1 MTDQNTPHT
10 QNEQA
15 NTISGATQAARSRIA
30 AGHGNLADLE
40 AIAYSLTH
48 PQKQVSSKVQ
58 LFEDDQDE
66 LDLSELEQRLGITD
80 RWPGIDYESSAG
92 RCLQVLLGVMGWA
105 GNDTHLVQAL
115 PHFERVSDLPSMRAV
130 LTRLSLAAEKHTIQ
144 LSELSDEKLPCI
156 HHGRNGTV
164 SIVLSIDH
172 ADNTAILYN
181 GATGKEETYACSGR
195 PQTLY
200 LINPVDI
207 ETHIRHI
214 NSFGWVTQATA
225 SFKNLFMSLFLV
237 NFGIN
242 MAALAVPIFIMTIF
256 GYVIPSKSSDSL
268 IMLVVGISLV
278 ILAEFALR
286 NLRSKILAYIGARFD
301 SALSV
306 EVFERLLYMP
316 FHFVQSAPI
325 GAQLS
330 RLRQFEKLRELFIG
344 SLGTAILDLPFVLIF
359 ITAIAIIGGWLAII
373 PVALIAMYIIL
384 AVITIPMAK
393 RQTMQS
399 GDAKTKKQNIMMEL
413 FLSQRDIRNVGG
425 EQIWQTRFEKAAA
438 SFGALDFKS
447 QHFSQKVQIISQAL
461 SMYAGII
468 MLGFGTI
475 SVINGNLNVGG
486 LIAIMA
492 IVWRILSP
500 LQNAF
505 MSLSRVGRLIEA
517 TRLINNLMRMQPE
530 RTPGVIPNISRS
542 FDGHIKTNDLS
553 FRYQQATEA
562 AIRGLNIDISP
573 GEIVAITG
581 PSGSGKSTFLKLLAG
596 LYNAQSGSITFD
608 HLDIRQIDLG
618 ELRFE
623 ISFQQDRPR
632 FFYGSIEQNV
642 KMNDPAIEKVEIERM
657 MAQFHVP
664 LDHPDFDEGLETRL
678 RTETVSKMSD
688 SLKQRLLLVVT
699 FAKQAAYYFL
709 DEPANFIDYETDQK
723 FMAHLTSLR
732 GKSTVLFT
740 TQRPSHIKMADR
752 VIVLHEGRA
761 ILNGPPER
769 VMPQLEE
776 FNKKIA

>member
-1 MTDQNTPHT
+1 MSETTTPSKSDQSGK
-10 QNEQA
+10 A
-15 NTISGATQAARSRIA
+15 NNATMEARSRIA
-30 AGHGNLADLE
+30 AGHGSLSDLE
-40 AIAYSLTH
+40 AIARSLTN
-48 PQKQVSSKVQ
+48 PQAQISSEVQ
-58 LFEDDQDE
+58 LFDDDSGDE
-66 LDLSELEQRLGITD
+66 QFSEFEQRLGIKE

-92 RCLQVLLGVMGWA
+92 NCLQVLLAVLGWA

-115 PHFERVSDLPSMRAV
+115 PHFERVNDLASMRAV
-130 LTRLSLAAEKHTIQ
+130 LTRLSLAAEKHTIR

-156 HHGRNGTV
+156 HAGKHGTV
-164 SIVLSIDH
+164 SVILSIDH
-172 ADNTAILYN
+172 SENTAILYN

-195 PQTLY
+195 EQTVY
-200 LINPVDI
+200 LISPVDI

-225 SFKNLFMSLFLV
+225 SFKKLFMSLFLV

-242 MAALAVPIFIMTIF
+242 MAALAVPIFIMAVF

-268 IMLVVGISLV
+268 IMLVLGISMV

-316 FHFVQSAPI
+316 FQFVQSAPI

-344 SLGTAILDLPFVLIF
+344 SLGTAILDLPFILIF
-359 ITAIAIIGGWLAII
+359 IAAIALIGGWLAAI
-373 PVALIAMYIIL
+373 PVVLVALYFIL
-384 AVITIPMAK
+384 AVITIPIAK

-413 FLSQRDIRNVGG
+413 FLNQRDIRNVGG
-425 EQIWQTRFEKAAA
+425 EKIWQSRFERASA

-447 QHFSQKVQIISQAL
+447 QHFSQKVQIMSQAL
-461 SMYAGII
+461 SMYAGVI

-475 SVINGNLNVGG
+475 AVINGNLNIGG

-505 MSLSRVGRLIEA
+505 MSLSRVGRLIESV
-517 TRLINNLMRMQPE
+517 RLINNLMRLQTE

-542 FDGHIKTNDLS
+542 FDGHIRTKDLS

-562 AIRGLNIDISP
+562 AIRGLNVDIAP

-596 LYNAQSGSITFD
+596 LYKAQSGSITFD
-608 HLDIRQIDLG
+608 HLDIRQLDLG

-642 KMNDPAIEKVEIERM
+642 KMNDPAIEISEINRM
-657 MAQFHVP
+657 MTQFNVP
-664 LDHPDFDEGLETRL
+664 LDHPDLDEGLETRL
-678 RTETVSKMSD
+678 RSDTLSKMSD

-709 DEPANFIDYETDQK
+709 DEPANFIDFETDQK
-723 FMAHLTSLR
+723 FMAHIGNLR

-740 TQRPSHIKMADR
+740 TQRPSHMKMADR

-769 VMPQLEE
+769 VMPQLAE

>member
-1 MTDQNTPHT
+1 MSEKIQDSSTESSNNAQD
-10 QNEQA
+10 
-15 NTISGATQAARSRIA
+15 ARSRIA
-30 AGHGNLADLE
+30 AGHGNIADLE
-40 AIAYSLTH
+40 AIARSLTT
-48 PQKQVSSKVQ
+48 PTVQISSEVQ
-58 LFEDDQDE
+58 LFEDDGAEDN
-66 LDLSELEQRLGITD
+66 LFSETEQRLGITE

-92 RCLQVLLGVMGWA
+92 RCLQVLLAVMGWA
-105 GNDTHLVQAL
+105 GKDTHLVQAL
-115 PHFERVSDLPSMRAV
+115 PHFEQVSDLPSMRAV
-130 LTRLSLAAEKHTIQ
+130 LTRLSLAAEKHTIP

-156 HHGRNGTV
+156 HHGRHGTV
-164 SIVLSIDH
+164 SVVLSIDH
-172 ADNTAILYN
+172 AQNTAVLYN

-195 PQTLY
+195 AQTLY

-207 ETHIRHI
+207 EMHIRHI

-242 MAALAVPIFIMTIF
+242 MAALAVPIFIMAVF
-256 GYVIPSKSSDSL
+256 GYVIPSKSTDSL
-268 IMLVVGISLV
+268 LMLFAGISMV
-278 ILAEFALR
+278 VVAEFALR

-325 GAQLS
+325 GAQLA

-359 ITAIAIIGGWLAII
+359 ITAIALIGGWLAAI
-373 PVALIAMYIIL
+373 PVALVIVYGIL
-384 AVITIPMAK
+384 AAVTIPIAK

-413 FLSQRDIRNVGG
+413 FLNQRDIRNVGG
-425 EQIWQTRFEKAAA
+425 EKIWQARFEKASA

-447 QHFSQKVQIISQAL
+447 QHFSQKVQIISQSL
-461 SMYAGII
+461 SMYAGVI

-475 SVINGNLNVGG
+475 AVIEGNLNIGG

-517 TRLINNLMRMQPE
+517 VRLINNLMRMQTE
-530 RTPGVIPNISRS
+530 RTPGVIPNISRA
-542 FDGHIKTNDLS
+542 FDGHIRTKELS
-553 FRYQQATEA
+553 FRYQQATDA
-562 AIRGLNIDISP
+562 AIRGLNVDIAP

-596 LYNAQSGSITFD
+596 LYKAQSGSITFD

-642 KMNDPAIEKVEIERM
+642 KMNDPAIENAEIERM
-657 MAQFHVP
+657 MEQFNIP
-664 LDHPDFDEGLETRL
+664 LDHPDLDDRLETRL

-688 SLKQRLLLVVT
+688 SLKQRLLLVIT
-699 FAKQAAYYFL
+699 FAKKAAYYFL
-709 DEPANFIDYETDQK
+709 DEPANFIDFETDKK
-723 FMAHLTSLR
+723 FMAHLEGLR
-732 GKSTVLFT
+732 GKSTVMFT
-740 TQRPSHIKMADR
+740 TQRPSHMKMADR

-769 VMPQLEE
+769 VMPQLDE

>member
-15 NTISGATQAARSRIA
+15 NTISGATLAARSRIA

-58 LFEDDQDE
+58 LFEDDQDA

-242 MAALAVPIFIMTIF
+242 MAALAVPIFIMAIF

-657 MAQFHVP
+657 MAQFNVP

-723 FMAHLTSLR
+723 FMAHLTNLR

-740 TQRPSHIKMADR
+740 TQRPSHMKMADR